1 MTVIQQVAQLMAPWA
16 DFYNASA
23 VAQSAVN
30 FGHFGGM
37 MTAGGFALAA
47 DRSTLRAAASTDG
60 PGRQLRELS
69 AIHPIVVAAL
79 GVTAISG
86 LLMFA
91 ADIES
96 LVALPVFWLK
106 MGLVA
111 VLLLNGYLMV
121 RTGRRLQLGDP
132 ADTRGWRRLRFASV
146 VSLTLWFAVVL
157 VGSVLPN
164 LG

>member
-60 PGRQLRELS
+60 PGRQLQELS
-69 AIHPIVVAAL
+69 AIHPIVVGAL

-96 LVALPVFWLK
+96 LVASA
-106 MGLVA
+106 GLLA
-111 VLLLNGYLMV
+111 QDGAG
-121 RTGRRLQLGDP
+121 GRAAAERVPDGAGPSAGWSWAIRRMP
-132 ADTRGWRRLRFASV
+132 AAGAGSGSRR
-146 VSLTLWFAVVL
+146 W
-157 VGSVLPN
+157 
-164 LG
+164 